1 VVLTPGSDVD
11 EETLIEYSLDRLAR
25 YKCPSKIMFVD
36 ELPRNP
42 TGKLVRR
49 RLDDA
54 LSVS

>member
-1 VVLTPGSDVD
+1 VRHDADVD
-11 EETLIEYSLDRLAR
+11 EETLIEFCLDHVAR
-25 YKCPSKIMFVD
+25 YKCPSKVMFVD
-36 ELPRNP
+36 ELPRNT